1 MSSDLELAT
10 AYRDLVEFDRVIDE
24 LYSKFPGKELDEGK
38 NEFEEADKRRETA
51 LQTLATI
58 PAKSPEGM
66 IAKAKALKAASI
78 VEDYD
83 RQAAI
88 AMSLADD
95 VLRYF
100 SGAA

>member
-1 MSSDLELAT
+1 M
-10 AYRDLVEFDRVIDE
+10 
-24 LYSKFPGKELDEGK
+24 
-38 NEFEEADKRRETA
+38 A
-51 LQTLATI
+51 LQSLATI
-58 PAKSPEGM
+58 SAESPEGM

-88 AMSLADD
+88 AVSLADD

-100 SGAA
+100 SRAA

>member
-24 LYSKFPGKELDEGK
+24 LYSKFPGKELEGK

-51 LQTLATI
+51 LQNLATI
-58 PAKSPEGM
+58 PAESPEGM

-88 AMSLADD
+88 AVSLADD

-100 SGAA
+100 GRAA

>member
-1 MSSDLELAT
+1 MGSDLELAN

-24 LYSKFPGKELDEGK
+24 LYSKFPDKELEGK

-51 LQTLATI
+51 LQSLATI
-58 PAKSPEGM
+58 PAESPEGM
-66 IAKAKALKAASI
+66 IAKAKALKAASL

-83 RQAAI
+83 PQAAI
-88 AMSLADD
+88 AVSLADD

-100 SGAA
+100 SRAA